1 MSTSPGTTE
10 KRSSLTSRDEEQDN
24 AAEVER
30 LVRERT
36 VELREENDALRRE
49 NAELRQIETVY
60 ASAPVG
66 LCLLGTDT
74 RYLHVNQRFAEMSG
88 FSVEEHIG
96 KRVRDLAPDLA
107 DAAED
112 LARAVVAT
120 GKPALDVEV
129 RGETPAHPGVRR
141 YWNESWRPVT
151 DKKGRVIAINIVAE
165 DITERK
171 RVEEALRESER
182 QLQKAQAMAHIGN
195 WVWDLRTDT
204 TVASPEMFRIYG
216 IEAGGGPE
224 VDNDLFMRTVHPDD
238 RRAVEESVCHAAAG
252 EGTLSIDYRIVLPG
266 GEIRYIHSEAMLV
279 KDDTGRP
286 CQVFGTDQDIT
297 ERKRAEDALRE
308 SEERFAA
315 FMDNSPAGA
324 WMKDE
329 QGRHVYLNKILADHF
344 NPRLEDWRGKTD
356 FELWPH
362 SIAEQFW
369 KNDLIV
375 LKEGRVI
382 EVVEETP
389 NPEGD
394 STYWWNF
401 KFPFQDAS
409 GKKYVGG
416 MGIDITDWKRAE
428 AALRESEE
436 KYRNL
441 VELAPEPIAVHR
453 QGKVVYVN
461 PPCVALFGAERKE
474 DLLGKPTLQF
484 VHPDDHE
491 AVRGRIRRMKDKGT
505 TVPLLAEKFVKLDG
519 QVIDVEVVAT
529 PIIYENL
536 PSVMVLFRDI
546 TERKRTELSL
556 KESEE
561 KIRSI
566 LDRSLDALYRRN
578 LLTGRSDYYSDAIE
592 QITGF
597 TVQETLAMTVDEIL
611 ERVHP
616 DDRPRVMAEKVN
628 AVPTA
633 TGGTVDYR
641 FLCKDGTYRWISD
654 RFRIIHDAEG
664 KPLFREGI
672 ARDITERKQAEAKF
686 RAVMEKEH
694 LRATELDATLASI
707 ASGVIIYDSTGAIVR
722 VNEAVRK
729 MVDRTSISFDPIRFE
744 ERQASFGVVR
754 ADGTPLPLEATPYH
768 RALRGETVQGE
779 EVMVTR
785 LDREPLWMD
794 TSAAPIRDGSGAIVG
809 AIAILT
815 DITERKRAEE
825 ALQRYAEHLGRL
837 HRDLEISNREAN
849 LYLDILTHD
858 IGNTENVSNLYADLL
873 IESLDGEASGYV
885 KKLQRSIQKSIEI
898 LGTVSTIRR
907 IHRTTTGLKPT
918 DLDAA
923 VRGVMEDYPTSI
935 FLYNG
940 AHHLV
945 QADDLLPVVFN
956 NLIGNAVKFG
966 GPDVEIAIRI
976 EEDDGFV
983 RVSVEDT
990 GPGVPDDDKNEIFH
1004 CYEMKKR
1011 GVGKGIGLYLVKI
1024 LVERYG
1030 GKIWVE
1036 DRVPGYLE
1044 EGAAFKFTLTTAT

>member
-1 MSTSPGTTE
+1 
-10 KRSSLTSRDEEQDN
+10 
-24 AAEVER
+24 
-30 LVRERT
+30 
-36 VELREENDALRRE
+36 
-49 NAELRQIETVY
+49 
-60 ASAPVG
+60 
-66 LCLLGTDT
+66 
-74 RYLHVNQRFAEMSG
+74 
-88 FSVEEHIG
+88 
-96 KRVRDLAPDLA
+96 
-107 DAAED
+107 
-112 LARAVVAT
+112 
-120 GKPALDVEV
+120 
-129 RGETPAHPGVRR
+129 
-141 YWNESWRPVT
+141 
-151 DKKGRVIAINIVAE
+151 
-165 DITERK
+165 
-171 RVEEALRESER
+171 
-182 QLQKAQAMAHIGN
+182 
-195 WVWDLRTDT
+195 
-204 TVASPEMFRIYG
+204 
-216 IEAGGGPE
+216 
-224 VDNDLFMRTVHPDD
+224 
-238 RRAVEESVCHAAAG
+238 G
-252 EGTLSIDYRIVLPG
+252 EGALSIDYRIILPG

-279 KDDTGRP
+279 RDDTGRP

-329 QGRHVYLNKILADHF
+329 QGRHVYLNKILANHF
-344 NPRLEDWRGKTD
+344 NARLEDWRGKTD
-356 FELWPH
+356 FELWPR
-362 SIAEQFW
+362 SIAERFW

-389 NPEGD
+389 NPEGG

-416 MGIDITDWKRAE
+416 MGIDITGWKRAE
-428 AALRESEE
+428 AALQESEE

-461 PPCVALFGAERKE
+461 PPCVALFGAERQE

-491 AVRGRIRRMKDKGT
+491 AVRGRIRRMMETGT

-519 QVIDVEVVAT
+519 QAIDVEVVAT
-529 PIIYENL
+529 PIMYENL

-546 TERKRTELSL
+546 TERKRAEVSL

-561 KIRSI
+561 KFRSI

-578 LLTGRSDYYSDAIE
+578 LMTGRSDYYSAAIE

-616 DDRPRVMAEKVN
+616 DDRPRVLAEKVN
-628 AVPTA
+628 ATPTA
-633 TGGTVDYR
+633 TGGTADYR

-654 RFRIIHDAEG
+654 RFRIIYDAKG

-672 ARDITERKQAEAKF
+672 VRDITEQKQSEEALRESEERYRALATASSEVLYRMSPDWSEMRQLTSQGFLSNTEQSNPTWIQDYIPRKDQPHVIAAINEAIRTKSVFELEHRVRQADGSIGWTYSRAIPMLDANGKIVEWFGAASDITERKRAEAKL
-686 RAVMEKEH
+686 RAAVEKEH

-722 VNEAVRK
+722 VNEAVRN
-729 MVDRTSISFDPIRFE
+729 MIDRTSTSLDPIHFD
-744 ERQASFGVVR
+744 ERQAVFGVKR
-754 ADGTPLPLEATPYH
+754 PDGMPLPLEATPYY

-785 LDREPLWMD
+785 LDREPLWVD

-815 DITERKRAEE
+815 DITERKRVEE

-858 IGNTENVSNLYADLL
+858 IGNTENVSKLYADLL
-873 IESLDGEASGYV
+873 IESLTGESVDYV

-907 IHRTTTGLKPT
+907 IHRITTGLKPT

-923 VRGVMEDYPTSI
+923 VRGAMEGYPDSI
-935 FLYNG
+935 FFYNG
-940 AHHLV
+940 THHQV
-945 QADDLLPVVFN
+945 EADDLLSVVFN

-966 GPDVEIAIRI
+966 GPDVEIAVRA
-976 EEDDGFV
+976 ELDDGVV

-990 GPGVPDDDKNEIFH
+990 GPGVPDKDKQEIFQL
-1004 CYEMKKR
+1004 YEMKKR
-1011 GVGKGIGLYLVKI
+1011 GVGKGLGLYLVQI
-1024 LVERYG
+1024 LVKRYG
-1030 GKIWVE
+1030 GRIWVE
-1036 DRVPGYLE
+1036 DRVPGRPE
-1044 EGAAFKFTLTTAT
+1044 KGAAFKFTLKPAP